1 MCAALALLA
10 VVPSP
15 YLLAVVLFVDGV
27 AFGGLNVALNAKGV
41 ATEQHLGHRIMG
53 SLHGFFTAG
62 MLLGSIVAALV
73 ARAGVGPAP
82 HFAVMAAI
90 GLAILAL
97 AGGNLLPDQAT
108 TSGASGRDRHVLLP
122 RVLWPLGL
130 MAFCASVSE
139 GAMYDWSALYVH
151 QELGGSEATGAAAF
165 AAFSLAV
172 LVGRFGGDRV
182 VDRFGPATIVR
193 LGSAIAGAGLLS
205 GLVVDSIAAVA
216 CGFAAL
222 GLGVSVLTPMFY
234 SAAGSRAGVSSAQGV
249 AAVATCGMLGLLAGP
264 PLLGNFADTT
274 SLRLALAFV
283 AVPCAIMIVMAD
295 TVAPRPRDVAFPA
308 SAPST

>member
-1 MCAALALLA
+1 MNAMSPEQHRGARAAISCLFVMIGLLAGTWFTRIPAVMERYDLATGQVGFLLLCFSLGALVVFQVVGRAIARFGSSRVVTVGGVGMCMALALLA
-10 VVPSP
+10 IMPTP
-15 YLLAVVLFVDGV
+15 YLLALVLFADGV

-41 ATEQHLGHRIMG
+41 ATEQHLGYRIMG

-73 ARAGVGPAP
+73 ARAGVGPEP

-90 GLAILAL
+90 GLVILAL
-97 AGGNLLPDQAT
+97 AGGNLLPDQAIR
-108 TSGASGRDRHVLLP
+108 SGAEARERHVLLP
-122 RVLWPLGL
+122 RVLWPLGM
-130 MAFCASVSE
+130 MAFCASISE

-182 VDRFGPATIVR
+182 VDRFGPATVVR

-222 GLGVSVLTPMFY
+222 GLGV
-234 SAAGSRAGVSSAQGV
+234 
-249 AAVATCGMLGLLAGP
+249 
-264 PLLGNFADTT
+264 
-274 SLRLALAFV
+274 
-283 AVPCAIMIVMAD
+283 
-295 TVAPRPRDVAFPA
+295 
-308 SAPST
+308 